1 MAPPVRRRYKRPAM
15 TSIPAIAKLPGRWL
29 VLWTLVVV
37 RVAMGYQFQAAA
49 SAAPWLIADFGIHF
63 ATVGSLVGFYTLPGI
78 LIALPGGYI
87 ARRVGEKNLLLFGLA
102 LMTAG
107 GALSGVGGVSAF
119 GGGFAWVFAGRLVA
133 ACGVVFLFVVMT
145 KAVGD
150 WFQGGERF
158 MAMALFLNGWPVG
171 IAIALVA
178 QPALGTGLSW
188 HWIFLTSA
196 MLAAVGLFTTL
207 GSFRHPPGFHA
218 EAAANAGAG
227 LSRRAAALVVV
238 AGLAW
243 STINSGHIVIVSFAP
258 SFLAVHGLGAIEAG
272 AVVSLNMWAVI
283 AGVILGGW
291 IAGRNRGPVTFTCAT
306 LLAGAVTALLFVL
319 DTNYTLWLTLS
330 GFIVLMG
337 AGVQAALPLEALSAA
352 NRALG
357 LGLFYALWF
366 MGFALLPGVAGW
378 TRDITGAA
386 AAPILFGAGLIAL
399 TAPLLGL
406 FRFLQGRWNP

>member
-1 MAPPVRRRYKRPAM
+1 M
-15 TSIPAIAKLPGRWL
+15 TSAAAIAHIPGRWT
-29 VLWTLVVV
+29 VLWMLVVV

-49 SAAPWLIADFGIHF
+49 SAAPWLIADFGIDY

-78 LIALPGGYI
+78 VVALPGGAI

-107 GALSGVGGVSAF
+107 GAVSAI
-119 GGGFAWVFAGRLVA
+119 GADIAWVFAGRLVA

-158 MAMALFLNGWPVG
+158 LAMAMFLNGWPVG

-178 QPALGTGLSW
+178 QPALGDGLAW

-196 MLAAVGLFTTL
+196 ALSAIGLLTMAA
-207 GSFRHPPGFHA
+207 SFRHPPGYH
-218 EAAANAGAG
+218 EEVAAAGSRG
-227 LSRRAAALVVV
+227 LSRRAVALVVV
-238 AGLAW
+238 SGLAW
-243 STINSGHIVIVSFAP
+243 STINSGHITIVSFAP
-258 SFLAVHGLGAIEAG
+258 SFLAARGLGPIEAG

-283 AGVILGGW
+283 LGVILGGW
-291 IAGRNRGPVTFTCAT
+291 VTGRYRGPVAFTVAT
-306 LLAGAVTALLFVL
+306 LMLGAATALMFAL
-319 DTNYTLWLTLS
+319 DSNYTLWLTLS
-330 GFIVLMG
+330 GFVVLMG
-337 AGVQAALPLEALSAA
+337 AGVQAALPLEALTAG

-366 MGFALLPGVAGW
+366 LGFALLPGVGGW
-378 TRDITGAA
+378 TRDVSGDP
-386 AAPILFGAGLIAL
+386 AAPILFGAALIAA

-406 FRFLQGRWNP
+406 FRLLQRRWRA

>member
-1 MAPPVRRRYKRPAM
+1 MSGTAAVAR
-15 TSIPAIAKLPGRWL
+15 LPGRWR
-29 VLWTLVVV
+29 VLWMLVVV
-37 RVAMGYQFQAAA
+37 RVAMGYQFQSAA
-49 SAAPWLIADFGIHF
+49 SAAPWLIADFGIDY

-78 LIALPGGYI
+78 LFALPGGYI

-107 GALSGVGGVSAF
+107 GAVSAI
-119 GGGFAWVFAGRLVA
+119 GGDFAWVMGGRLVA
-133 ACGVVFLFVVMT
+133 AFGVVFLFVVMT

-178 QPALGTGLSW
+178 QPALGAGLAW

-196 MLAAVGLFTTL
+196 VLAAVALLTMAAT
-207 GSFRHPPGFHA
+207 FRHPPGYH
-218 EAAANAGAG
+218 ETAAAKGSQR
-227 LSRRAAALVVV
+227 LEFRAAVLVVIS
-238 AGLAW
+238 GLAW
-243 STINSGHIVIVSFAP
+243 STINSGHIIVVSFAP
-258 SFLAVHGLGAIEAG
+258 TFLAARGLGPVEAG

-283 AGVILGGW
+283 VGVILGGW
-291 IAGRNRGPVTFTCAT
+291 ITGRYRGPVTLACVT
-306 LLAGAVTALLFVL
+306 LLIGAATAALFAL

-330 GFIVLMG
+330 GFVVLMG
-337 AGVQAALPLEALSAA
+337 AGVQAALPLEALGAG

-366 MGFALLPGVAGW
+366 LGFALLPSAGGW
-378 TRDITGAA
+378 TRDLTGDPG
-386 AAPILFGAGLIAL
+386 APILFGAALIAA
-399 TAPLLGL
+399 TVPLLVL
-406 FRFLQGRWNP
+406 FRLLQRRWR